1 MKLADLRSLQP
12 NLAPVITEAKEA
24 LVDALLN
31 RTWQRCSG
39 WDSEGSFV
47 YGVKPSQRF
56 VSGFLLPRFDE
67 LGVQDETSDI
77 HISAHG
83 LDFQVFSGAHGIVA
97 VTVQLSIY
105 IRVLPGWDE
114 LINHSLDIMPQPP
127 IKRDIQLLIADGP
140 AWRVG
145 ATARSRGTMIG
156 DRWMLYS
163 PTGRATTQG

>member
-1 MKLADLRSLQP
+1 MMKLADLRNPAP
-12 NLAPVITEAKEA
+12 NLASDITDAKEA

-39 WDSEGSFV
+39 WGNEGSFV

-83 LDFQVFSGAHGIVA
+83 MDFQVLSGAVGL
-97 VTVQLSIY
+97 VTVAAQLSIY
-105 IRVLPGWDE
+105 IRVLP
-114 LINHSLDIMPQPP
+114 
-127 IKRDIQLLIADGP
+127 
-140 AWRVG
+140 
-145 ATARSRGTMIG
+145 
-156 DRWMLYS
+156 
-163 PTGRATTQG
+163 

>member
-1 MKLADLRSLQP
+1 MKLADLRNLP
-12 NLAPVITEAKEA
+12 ANLASVITDAKEA

-39 WDSEGSFV
+39 WGSEGSFV

-83 LDFQVFSGAHGIVA
+83 LDFQVLSGAHGVVI

-105 IRVLPGWDE
+105 IRVLPGWNE
-114 LINHSLDIMPQPP
+114 LINPSLDIMPRPP
-127 IKRDIQLLIADGP
+127 IKRDIQLLITD
-140 AWRVG
+140 
-145 ATARSRGTMIG
+145 ATRQRLSVEFTEEKNGKMR
-156 DRWMLYS
+156 
-163 PTGRATTQG
+163 